1 MDFSV
6 INIWAVLVS
15 GIASLAIGGIWYSP
29 LLFGRLWQMEVALSD
44 ERIKSSNMVIIFGTT
59 FVLSLVMSLCL
70 ALFFGGKVGFTDGLL
85 YGFFTGLFWVSA
97 AFGVSYLFERRS
109 FLLWFIN
116 AGYNV
121 VTFTVMGGIIGG
133 WK

>member
-15 GIASLAIGGIWYSP
+15 GIASLVIGSSWYSP
-29 LLFGRLWQMEVALSD
+29 WLFGRLWQMEIALSD
-44 ERIKSSNMVIIFGTT
+44 ERIMSSNMPLIFGFT
-59 FVLSLVMSLCL
+59 FLLNVVMAINM
-70 ALFFGGKVGFTDGLL
+70 ALFFGSKVGFNDGLL
-85 YGFFTGLFWVSA
+85 YGFFTGLFWVA
-97 AFGVSYLFERRS
+97 AALGVNYLFERRS
-109 FLLWFIN
+109 VRLWFIN

>member
-6 INIWAVLVS
+6 INILAVLVS
-15 GIASLAIGGIWYSP
+15 GVASLAIGGIWYSP

-59 FVLSLVMSLCL
+59 FVLSLFMSLCL

-85 YGFFTGLFWVSA
+85 YGFFTGLFWVST

-109 FLLWFIN
+109 FLLWLIN